1 MAYIGF
7 RPYPGPDAKNIVHL
21 PEVVS
26 ATYKAGDLVKISGG
40 YVTVATSDQDV
51 FGIALNDYTGTT
63 GADTM
68 VYVISTDDKFLAQSN
83 AATLESYKGNAYGC
97 SVTTPG
103 SMCVTAGTT
112 GNVTFYIEK
121 LDPRDGVKTSA
132 GGRVIGRFVISS
144 MDAIGG

>member
-7 RPYPGPDAKNIVHL
+7 RPYPGPDATKITHL

-40 YVTVATSDQDV
+40 YVTVATADTDV

-68 VYVISTDDKFLAQSN
+68 VYVITPEDKFLAQSS

-97 SVTTPG
+97 TLTTPG

-112 GNVTFYIEK
+112 GNATFYIEK
-121 LDPRDGVKTSA
+121 LDPRDGVDTSA

>member
-7 RPYPGPDAKNIVHL
+7 RPYPAPDPTKIVYL

-26 ATYKAGDLVKISGG
+26 ATFKTGDLVILSGG
-40 YVTVATSDQDV
+40 YVTVATSDADV
-51 FGIALNDYTGTT
+51 FGIAMEDYTGTT
-63 GADTM
+63 GALVP
-68 VYVISTDDKFLAQSN
+68 VYVITPEDRFVAQSS

-97 SVTTPG
+97 TLTTPG

-112 GNVTFYIEK
+112 GNATFYIDK

-132 GGRVIGRFVISS
+132 GGRVIGHFVIGS